1 MNVLETEIENINKA
15 VLEMMYLVQQ
25 QIEKSRTA
33 LLNRDVDL
41 AEEIMVTEKRVNS
54 LELTIDRYCEN
65 AIALYSPVATDLR
78 FLISMLKVNSD
89 LERIADYA
97 AGIASYVIEMEEE
110 LDKKLLEAVR
120 MNEMYDLAIEMIVT
134 MEKGCREEDTGQLRK
149 LFKMDASLNKIN
161 NKTSR
166 VISEYIK
173 TTPDLIRQGFYLHSV
188 IKKLERVGDH
198 IKNVAEDFIFYLDAE
213 VFKHRKKKNKL

>member
-1 MNVLETEIENINKA
+1 MNVLKSEIENINKA
-15 VLEMMYLVQQ
+15 VLEMMYMVQQ

-33 LLNRDVDL
+33 LVQMDVDL
-41 AEEIMVTEKRVNS
+41 AEEVIMTEKRINS

-97 AGIASYVIEMEEE
+97 AGIATYIIEIEEKLNPE
-110 LDKKLLEAVR
+110 LLEIVKI
-120 MNEMYDLAIEMIVT
+120 NEMYDLAIEMLVT
-134 MEKGCREEDTGQLRK
+134 MEKGCREEDTVQLRK
-149 LFKMDASLNKIN
+149 LFKMDTSLNKIN
-161 NKTSR
+161 NKTSK
-166 VISEYIK
+166 VISSYVKKE
-173 TTPDLIRQGFYLHSV
+173 PSLIRQGFYLHSV

-213 VFKHRKKKNKL
+213 VFKHRSKNK